1 MYVFHFSAST
11 SRANLISPTLS
22 MDEPQDLSTT
32 NDEPYTSEMY
42 STKSTTKSHAWQDV
56 TQEFFES
63 IKELQLGELV
73 HHEFFGLFEAMSA
86 IEMMDPKMDAG
97 MCCNKDMQKPL
108 DFNTALQ
115 TGALK
120 LDNFT
125 NAEIIGIFDAIIACV
140 ISWLEGHS
148 MAQTVFTCLYLHHPH
163 TIIDKSLKA
172 YCFGI
177 HKLVDYISRFVV

>member
-1 MYVFHFSAST
+1 MFSSAPATT
-11 SRANLISPTLS
+11 SQSIITQNT
-22 MDEPQDLSTT
+22 DEPQNLEKPQ
-32 NDEPYTSEMY
+32 NDEAYLPEANYLNI
-42 STKSTTKSHAWQDV
+42 TTDKCHAWQDV
-56 TQEFFES
+56 TQDFFES
-63 IKELQLGELV
+63 IKELELGELV

-97 MCCNKDMQKPL
+97 MCCNKEMQKPL

-115 TGALK
+115 TGVLK

-125 NAEIIGIFDAIIACV
+125 NAELIGLFDAIFACV

-163 TIIDKSLKA
+163 TIVDKTLKA
-172 YCFGI
+172 CCFGI
-177 HKLVDYISRFVV
+177 HKLVDYISRYVL